1 MDDAT
6 NNIEI
11 NKYELARK
19 QRKKTPKTVGGLAT
33 KMNENGAIQCNGG

>member
-11 NKYELARK
+11 KKYELARK
-19 QRKKTPKTVGGLAT
+19 QQKKNTKKGGGLS
-33 KMNENGAIQCNGG
+33 N